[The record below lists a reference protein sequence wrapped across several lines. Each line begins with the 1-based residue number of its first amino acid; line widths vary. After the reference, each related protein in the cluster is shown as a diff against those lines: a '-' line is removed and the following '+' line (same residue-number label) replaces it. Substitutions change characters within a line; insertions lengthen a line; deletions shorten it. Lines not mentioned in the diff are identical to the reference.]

1 MGLGTLVAL
10 TAGGTAMQ
18 VAGTLKQGKEAEE
31 IGKARAQVDEQ
42 NAQAVREASVE
53 KAKIQGERGR
63 RELATQK
70 ATAAAGNI
78 RINVGAPL
86 VIEKETRTDIAKDI
100 GFGLESGRAESRG
113 LLQSA
118 AFERAL
124 GKSARKK
131 SKYSA
136 LSQGLMGGVSIAMM
150 GARMPTGT
158 GAIKGTGGTL
168 ASPAQKIPSG
178 YGTYKL

>member
-18 VAGTLKQGKEAEE
+18 VAGTLQQGKEAEK
-31 IGKARAQVDEQ
+31 IAKARAQVDEQ
-42 NAQAVREASVE
+42 NAVAVREASVE
-53 KAKIQGERGR
+53 KARIQGERGR

-70 ATAAAGNI
+70 GAAAASGI
-78 RINVGAPL
+78 RINVGSPL
-86 VIEKETRTDIAKDI
+86 VIEAETRAEIAKDI
-100 GFGLESGRAESRG
+100 GFGLQAGRAESAS

-118 AFERAL
+118 AFERAM

-136 LSQGLMGGVSIAMM
+136 LTQGIQGAVTIGLMGSMM
-150 GARMPTGT
+150 PKTPGLGPNLPKVGTVPAQT
-158 GAIKGTGGTL
+158 GALL
-168 ASPAQKIPSG
+168 AK
-178 YGTYKL
+178 Y

>member
-18 VAGTLKQGKEAEE
+18 VAGTLQQGKESEKIA
-31 IGKARAQVDEQ
+31 KARAQVDEQ
-42 NAQAVREASVE
+42 NAVAVREASVE
-53 KAKIQGERGR
+53 KARIQGERGR

-70 ATAAAGNI
+70 GIAAAGNI
-78 RINVGAPL
+78 RINVGSPL
-86 VIEKETRTDIAKDI
+86 VIETETRADIAKDI
-100 GFGLESGRAESRG
+100 GFGLEAGRAESRG

-131 SKYSA
+131 SKFDA
-136 LSQGLMGGVSIAMM
+136 LSSGLMGAASIAYMGSMM
-150 GARMPTGT
+150 PKTPGLGPNLPKVGTVPAQT
-158 GAIKGTGGTL
+158 GALL
-168 ASPAQKIPSG
+168 AK
-178 YGTYKL
+178 Y